1 MSNID
6 VLFQI
11 VQIILKLFPTFSFEN
26 SHYFMNTN
34 EKHKRNNINISCN
47 ASEPQ
52 SFRKHRA
59 R

>member
-26 SHYFMNTN
+26 PHYLMNIN
-34 EKHKRNNINISCN
+34 EKHKRNNINISYT
-47 ASEPQ
+47 ASELQ